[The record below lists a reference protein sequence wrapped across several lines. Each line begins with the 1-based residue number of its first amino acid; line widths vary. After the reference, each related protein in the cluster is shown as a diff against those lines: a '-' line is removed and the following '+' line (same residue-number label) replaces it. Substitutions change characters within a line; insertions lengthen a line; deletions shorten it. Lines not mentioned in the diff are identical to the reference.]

1 MSYEFTCLRA
11 PVCGNYCNKC
21 EACISM
27 SRFDNPY
34 PYYKD
39 LITNPKPTTKV
50 KIFSG
55 YVSEITIND
64 FIKDKDIVDIK
75 FHVENGVIH
84 VLIIYKED

>member
-1 MSYEFTCLRA
+1 MSYKTTCLRA
-11 PVCGNYCNKC
+11 PVCGNYGNKC
-21 EACISM
+21 EACKSM
-27 SRFDNPY
+27 GYLTNPY
-34 PYYKD
+34 PYYKE
-39 LITNPKPTTKV
+39 LIANPKPTTKV

-75 FHVENGVIH
+75 FQVENGIIY